1 MSADVIFGSFNIDGS
16 EFNEYGEDL
25 GPKECQGFQTTREG
39 YSEVYVE
46 ILANHALY
54 GAKAGIPDADVTDMT
69 TANERIARIDL
80 FLPAYLKA
88 AEILTETRAKLD
100 DQRQRIALNSAASV
114 DRRSLHHPELL
125 AKYQKTREYRSAI
138 AKKAAKTRA
147 KKAAEAKA
155 KAAASATPAPSAP
168 VAPIAP
174 IATPTSP
181 VLAQPGS
188 PQAPATPS
196 APQAPT
202 VTTTPQAPVAP

>member
-25 GPKECQGFQTTREG
+25 GPGECQGYQATREG

-88 AEILTETRAKLD
+88 AEILTETRAKID

-114 DRRSLHHPELL
+114 DRRSGQHPELL

-147 KKAAEAKA
+147 KNAAEAKA

-174 IATPTSP
+174 ATPP

-188 PQAPATPS
+188 PQAPVTPE

-202 VTTTPQAPVAP
+202 VTTTPQAPVTP